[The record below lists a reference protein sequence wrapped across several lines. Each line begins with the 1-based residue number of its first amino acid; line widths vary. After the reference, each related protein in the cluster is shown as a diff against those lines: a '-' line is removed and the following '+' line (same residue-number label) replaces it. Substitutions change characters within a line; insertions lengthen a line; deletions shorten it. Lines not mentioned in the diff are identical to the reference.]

1 MLVLGAAGG
10 VGSAA
15 VQIGKLLGAV
25 VIAAAR
31 YTCFSHERKFLSGD
45 WSMNDNNRFVNDK
58 PQENLLYLQLI
69 DKLTSAI
76 L

>member
-1 MLVLGAAGG
+1 M
-10 VGSAA
+10 GSAA